1 VTAGQSISSTNNRLI
16 VEGGNLFGTNAGQGI
31 LDVRRGR
38 LDFNGGAIAVNFLFA
53 TNNGSTFT
61 NSVFNFNHGT
71 LTTTLGSTIK
81 QTGLGADFAI
91 GTVSNATASW
101 IMRGGTNVLDLGGGV
116 LGGDTIL
123 GSAVGSRGAVAVM
136 GASTV
141 WSNTGNLY
149 VGHSGP
155 SCSLVVSNGAKVNSS
170 VGELGL
176 FASSSNNQAW
186 VTGAGSV
193 WTNRVAALVGLNG
206 SGNSLVVS
214 NGGAIFS
221 GDGVLGGNASS
232 TNNMVWVTGVGS
244 VWAAFEDFGV
254 GANGSGN
261 LLVISNGGTVVASNS
276 FGLGSASTATNNRA
290 VVDGGVLRVT
300 NSANSGVLDVQRGT
314 NVLNAGF
321 IEVDRLLVTNTLGD
335 FELHGGL
342 LKTESTTNNNGRTF
356 FVGNGT
362 DEASILFAGNGV
374 HHFANGIT
382 VRSNTVLAGNGTVV
396 GTVTVLSGSQAF
408 PGTFVGDVGKLVLN
422 TSPVLQGLTLMDI
435 SKNGSTLT
443 NDQIQVTAPLSYGG
457 TLFVNK
463 IGPTALSAGDQFSL
477 FSASSYSG
485 SFSAITLPALGA
497 GLTWTNKLLA
507 NGSIQVVS
515 SAGVQFSSITLSGTN
530 VIFNGSG
537 GPSNATYWVLASTN
551 VALPLANWTRILTNQ
566 FNAGGSFT
574 FTNA

>member
-1 VTAGQSISSTNNRLI
+1 
-16 VEGGNLFGTNAGQGI
+16 
-31 LDVRRGR
+31 
-38 LDFNGGAIAVNFLFA
+38 
-53 TNNGSTFT
+53 
-61 NSVFNFNHGT
+61 
-71 LTTTLGSTIK
+71 
-81 QTGLGADFAI
+81 
-91 GTVSNATASW
+91 
-101 IMRGGTNVLDLGGGV
+101 
-116 LGGDTIL
+116 
-123 GSAVGSRGAVAVM
+123 
-136 GASTV
+136 V

-186 VTGAGSV
+186 VTGPGSV
-193 WTNRVAALVGLNG
+193 WTNRVSLLVGLNG
-206 SGNSLVVS
+206 SGNLLVVS

-261 LLVISNGGTVVASNS
+261 LLVITNGGTVVASNS

-300 NSANSGVLDVQRGT
+300 NSANSGVLDVRGGT
-314 NVLNAGF
+314 NVINAGF

-335 FELHGGL
+335 FELHGGF

-408 PGTFVGDVGKLVLN
+408 PGAFVGDVGKLVLN

-574 FTNA
+574 FTNAVTPAVPQRFYLLQVP